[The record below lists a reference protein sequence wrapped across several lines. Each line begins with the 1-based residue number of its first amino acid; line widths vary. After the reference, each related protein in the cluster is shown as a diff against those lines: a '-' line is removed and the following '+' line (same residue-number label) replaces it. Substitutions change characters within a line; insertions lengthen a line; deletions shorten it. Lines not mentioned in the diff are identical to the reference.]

1 MMVRCAAVPCSHDG
15 DVWAFSP
22 DAEGLVPACI
32 SHNMDVVAGAV
43 CLRDDVEVIEQGVR
57 A

>member
-1 MMVRCAAVPCSHDG
+1 MVRCAAVPCKHDG

-22 DAEGLVPACI
+22 DVNGLVPACVP
-32 SHNMDVVAGAV
+32 HNMDIVAGAV
-43 CLRDDVEVIEQGVR
+43 RLRDDVAVLERGVQ